1 VRSETDSQSTE
12 SVAVMRPYRGLPID
26 DKDFIYGWYFERAG
40 AAYIIPITDKYHTPA
55 SFVLTFVQVIPETVG
70 QQTGLKDKNKKEGY
84 VGDIIAF
91 NVIKAFGTDI
101 RYKGEVYFCE
111 KRLAYCVKGLPAW
124 DMLIKHNVINIEIIG
139 TIHDK
144 E

>member
-1 VRSETDSQSTE
+1 M
-12 SVAVMRPYRGLPID
+12 VMQGRCDKMRQYRGMT
-26 DKDFIYGWYFERAG
+26 KEGKWVYGWFFKDG
-40 AAYIIPITDKYHTPA
+40 DVAYILISKLMMGGSLIINRIVDGMYE
-55 SFVLTFVQVIPETVG
+55 VIPETVG

-111 KRLAYCVKGLPAW
+111 KRLAYCVKCLPAW
-124 DMLIKHNVINIEIIG
+124 DMPIKRNLINIEIIG